1 MKLCIIKKASPEVD
15 EAWHSAKEDM
25 RNEHIKKYIEKHG
38 YHFTDK
44 LAEHASKFL
53 VNRNKKDTHWTAD
66 NISSLVKSLGVSI
79 PGNVTRGDICYS
91 ANMYYS
97 DFYPD
102 LLRGEGDCVNAAIAI
117 AEDPDGYDGII
128 FRRWLSDYHTK
139 VDMGLIKPINWED
152 YY

>member
-1 MKLCIIKKASPEVD
+1 MKLCIIKKDLPEVD

-44 LAEHASKFL
+44 LAEHASKSL
-53 VNRNKKDTHWTAD
+53 VNRNKKDTQWTAD

-79 PGNVTRGDICYS
+79 PGNATRGDICYS

-97 DFYPD
+97 DSAHHTQYYSYNGVCLHPKSNQYVQLY
-102 LLRGEGDCVNAAIAI
+102 LLVAPCME
-117 AEDPDGYDGII
+117 
-128 FRRWLSDYHTK
+128 
-139 VDMGLIKPINWED
+139 
-152 YY
+152 